1 MNILI
6 VHNKYK
12 QNGGEDVVVE
22 NETKL
27 LGEMGYILYLGI
39 SGLMTN
45 LTVLNCFGTYYYR
58 SLPYFQ

>member
-39 SGLMTN
+39 SSLMTN
-45 LTVLNCFGTYYYR
+45 LTV
-58 SLPYFQ
+58 

>member
-1 MNILI
+1 MNVLI

-12 QNGGEDVVVE
+12 QKGGEDVVVE

-45 LTVLNCFGTYYYR
+45 LTV
-58 SLPYFQ
+58 

>member
-45 LTVLNCFGTYYYR
+45 LTVLNCFGNYYYR